1 MRKKII
7 TTVKSQLSQGTAPEQ
22 LSLGLTLGILFGVL
36 PFPGV
41 TTALLALLVSLFR
54 LNMTVT
60 QITNYAAHPLQL
72 VLYIPFLK
80 FRKFLGKLHG
90 VSVHDVYHAIKEN
103 VLLGIQHLW
112 VIHLWAVLA
121 WMIVSIPTGF
131 LIYHILLLQLQNYRN
146 RQVHNL

>member
-7 TTVKSQLSQGTAPEQ
+7 SSVKSQLSQGTAPEQ
-22 LSLGLTLGILFGVL
+22 LSLGLTLGIVFGVL

-41 TTALLALLVSLFR
+41 TTALLALLVSIFR
-54 LNMTVT
+54 LNMAVT

-72 VLYIPFLK
+72 ILYIPFLK
-80 FRKFLGKLHG
+80 LGKFLGNLQG
-90 VSVHDVYHAIKEN
+90 VSVQEVYQTIREN

-121 WMIVSIPTGF
+121 WLIVSLPAGF
-131 LIYHILLLQLQNYRN
+131 ILFHILRFQLQNYRT
-146 RQVHNL
+146 RQAQNL